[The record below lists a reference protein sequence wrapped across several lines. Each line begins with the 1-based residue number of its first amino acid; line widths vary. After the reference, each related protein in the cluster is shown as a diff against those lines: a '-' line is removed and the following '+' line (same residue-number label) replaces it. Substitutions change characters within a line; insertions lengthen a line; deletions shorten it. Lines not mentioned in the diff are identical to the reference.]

1 MTLSLSLIIANRR
14 GEMDS
19 AEAQVL
25 DVLDRLNYPASSK
38 HAVRLALHEAVTNAF
53 QHGHKGLPPDE
64 PVTLDL
70 RANAHELVMSVE
82 DRGPGF
88 NPLSVA
94 DPTLEENLEV
104 PTGRGL
110 LLIRAYMSD
119 VTFNPRGNRM
129 TMTYKVPAT
138 AASPND

>member
-1 MTLSLSLIIANRR
+1 MTLSLSLNIANRR

-19 AEAQVL
+19 AEAKVL
-25 DVLDRLNYPASSK
+25 DLLDRLNYPASSR
-38 HAVRLALHEAVTNAF
+38 HAVRLALHEAITNAF

-64 PVTLDL
+64 PVLL
-70 RANAHELVMSVE
+70 EIRADERQLEMSIE

-88 NPLSVA
+88 NPVSVP

-110 LLIRAYMSD
+110 LLIRAYMTD
-119 VTFNPRGNRM
+119 VSFNARGNRM
-129 TMTYKVPAT
+129 TMTYKVPA
-138 AASPND
+138 AASSNG